1 MIQWCLHITLIAY
14 LLLEVTRCQKLC
26 LYLQAQRMHRSVGFW
41 NSSDI
46 WMGTMLEDFH
56 TTWKMQSDC
65 CGMPVTV
72 GLLRCCLSDAS
83 RLTNMSHCHVFAG
96 FYPKYSIT
104 ATDFLCP
111 TTYSIVVKLEKALVL
126 VSISCLIQPHPPFS
140 PELLL
145 LLCVASSP
153 PLQRYLTLLART
165 LAGKNPFDGFT
176 PSVPRGLKLD
186 YGSQEFQA
194 LEAQGPC
201 SLLVHAPFPQRSP
214 CP

>member
-1 MIQWCLHITLIAY
+1 MFAHQSNRILTARSDPLPEALPLSAGTKDAQKRRFLEQLRHLDGNYAGGLPHY
-14 LLLEVTRCQKLC
+14 MENAKRLLRD
-26 LYLQAQRMHRSVGFW
+26 ARDG
-41 NSSDI
+41 N
-46 WMGTMLEDFH
+46 
-56 TTWKMQSDC
+56 
-65 CGMPVTV
+65 
-72 GLLRCCLSDAS
+72 LLRCCLSDAS
-83 RLTNMSHCHVFAG
+83 RFTNMSHCHVSAG

-111 TTYSIVVKLEKALVL
+111 TTCSVVVKLEKALVL

-140 PELLL
+140 YELLL
-145 LLCVASSP
+145 LLCVASLS

-176 PSVPRGLKLD
+176 PSVPHGLKLD
-186 YGSQEFQA
+186 YGSQEFQE